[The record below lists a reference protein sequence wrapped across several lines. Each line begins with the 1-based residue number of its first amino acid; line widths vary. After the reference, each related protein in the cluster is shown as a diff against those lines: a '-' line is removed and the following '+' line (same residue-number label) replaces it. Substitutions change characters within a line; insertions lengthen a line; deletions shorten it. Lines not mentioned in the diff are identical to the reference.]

1 MYNNTDYLTNR
12 VNHKMYHLILNHKYQ
27 MLEEVVEKI
36 KLLQE
41 VKRHLEVKH
50 HKEKKNA
57 VLLSYQ
63 HHNLKTTMQK
73 C

>member
-1 MYNNTDYLTNR
+1 
-12 VNHKMYHLILNHKYQ
+12 

>member
-1 MYNNTDYLTNR
+1 MYLL
-12 VNHKMYHLILNHKYQ
+12 MLNLKYQ
-27 MLEEVVEKI
+27 MLVEAVEKI
-36 KLLQE
+36 KHLQE
-41 VKRHLEVKH
+41 VKRHQEVKH